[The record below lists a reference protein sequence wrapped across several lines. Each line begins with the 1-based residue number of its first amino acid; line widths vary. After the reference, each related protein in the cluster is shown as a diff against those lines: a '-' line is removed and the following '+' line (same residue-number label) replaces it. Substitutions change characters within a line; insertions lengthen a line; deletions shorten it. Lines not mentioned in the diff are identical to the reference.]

1 MSGDGHSVATLDQ
14 RNEHLKAFGGMA
26 VKAEDLMAL
35 GKDKGRALVRDHRL
49 IYVYH
54 DRIDMIGD
62 KQASETKTFEAA
74 AQTVQELSQVLGFI
88 INSLNGSTV
97 LVTADHGFMYQE
109 SALHES
115 DKSTLDDKP
124 DGTIVAKKRY
134 LIGRDLGATNKA
146 WSGNTA

>member
-1 MSGDGHSVATLDQ
+1 
-14 RNEHLKAFGGMA
+14 
-26 VKAEDLMAL
+26 MAL
-35 GKDKGRALVRDHRL
+35 GKDKGRELVRDQRL

-74 AQTVQELSQVLGFI
+74 AQTVQELSPTCWA
-88 INSLNGSTV
+88 SSSTALNGSTV

-124 DGTIVAKKRY
+124 DGTMLPRS
-134 LIGRDLGATNKA
+134 AT
-146 WSGNTA
+146 